1 MTPAGALVVAALVG
15 SAVGSIRWLR
25 VAQREHYLAP
35 AASRFGARWWRS
47 SPLNLVLAGL
57 AGLGA
62 VGVWADP
69 ALGWLGLAAAVGPI
83 GLRLRGSTG
92 RLEWTPRLRRLA
104 VATAL
109 LVVGAGAASLST
121 ARAGWSV
128 LALVLLPALVD
139 LALFALAP
147 LERRLGSRWVGRAR
161 ARLQASGARVIA
173 VTGSFGK
180 TTTKSYI
187 GHLLAGRVEAV
198 ISPASYN
205 NRMGLARAIN
215 ERLGPG
221 AAVFVAEMGT
231 YRRGEIADLCE
242 FVPPEVAI
250 ITAIGPVHLERFGSE
265 AAIVEAKREILE
277 RARVGV
283 LNTDHESLARVAA
296 EEESRRRIVRI
307 SARDPRADVSVVEG
321 ILRVEGQPLGPVPSH
336 AFPSNLAGAV
346 AAIREIGLA
355 PEEIAGRIPDLPA
368 SPHRRQVLTSE
379 GGFLIVDDTYNSNPA
394 GAAAALEFLIGLPG
408 NGRRVVVTPGM
419 IELGPLQPEEN
430 ARFARNAAERASDLV
445 VVGKVNRRALLEG
458 AGEGTAAVTVVGTR
472 AEAVD
477 WVRSQLGPG
486 DAVLYENDLPD
497 HYP

>member
-1 MTPAGALVVAALVG
+1 
-15 SAVGSIRWLR
+15 
-25 VAQREHYLAP
+25 
-35 AASRFGARWWRS
+35 
-47 SPLNLVLAGL
+47 
-57 AGLGA
+57 
-62 VGVWADP
+62 
-69 ALGWLGLAAAVGPI
+69 
-83 GLRLRGSTG
+83 
-92 RLEWTPRLRRLA
+92 
-104 VATAL
+104 
-109 LVVGAGAASLST
+109 
-121 ARAGWSV
+121 
-128 LALVLLPALVD
+128 
-139 LALFALAP
+139 
-147 LERRLGSRWVGRAR
+147 
-161 ARLQASGARVIA
+161 VIA

-187 GHLLAGRVEAV
+187 GHLLSGRMEAV

-231 YRRGEIADLCE
+231 YRRGEIAGLCE
-242 FVPPEVAI
+242 FVPPEVAV

-265 AAIVEAKREILE
+265 AAIVAAKREILE

-283 LNTDHESLARVAA
+283 LNVDYESLARVAA
-296 EEESRRRIVRI
+296 EEESQRRIVRV
-307 SARDPRADVSVVEG
+307 SALDPGADVSVVGG
-321 ILRVEGQPLGPVPSH
+321 ILRVEGRQLCPVPPA
-336 AFPSNLAGAV
+336 AFASNLAAAV
-346 AAIREIGLA
+346 AAVREIGVA
-355 PEEIAGRIPDLPA
+355 PEEIVGRIPDLPP
-368 SPHRRQVLTSE
+368 SPHRRQVLSSE

-408 NGRRVVVTPGM
+408 HGRRVVVTPGM
-419 IELGPLQPEEN
+419 VELGRIQFEEN
-430 ARFARNAAERASDLV
+430 AGFAREAAALASDLV

-458 AGEGTAAVTVVGTR
+458 AGAGPATVTVVGTR